1 VAFIGSLGRRE
12 REPGHPDHDRC
23 HGDRFARAYVLVAQP
38 GPYDQQDHQ
47 PERERWL
54 DDGERRE
61 PERERLQGP
70 AADDG
75 QRAYDPAA
83 PLHEP
88 AKQRQA
94 Q

>member
-1 VAFIGSLGRRE
+1 MAFSRPLGRRE
-12 REPGHPDHDRC
+12 REPGDPGHDRG
-23 HGDRFARAYVLVAQP
+23 HRDRLARAYVLVAQP
-38 GPYDQQDHQ
+38 GPHDQQDHQ

-75 QRAYDPAA
+75 QRAYDPAG

-88 AKQRQA
+88 AEQR
-94 Q
+94 

>member
-1 VAFIGSLGRRE
+1 MDLIRSLGRRE
-12 REPGHPDHDRC
+12 REPDDPGHDRG
-23 HGDRFARAYVLVAQP
+23 HGDGLARAHVVVAQP
-38 GPYDQQDHQ
+38 GPHDQQHHQ

-61 PERERLQGP
+61 PERERLQSP

-75 QRAYDPAA
+75 QRAHDPAA